1 MSRIK
6 GRYVAKVVVDF
17 DVVRTSKTLPLE
29 GVKERFKLFPAELEE
44 IIKDN
49 TDLSAVEVT
58 EESFVICE
66 LYESD
71 KENEKE

>member
-29 GVKERFKLFPAELEE
+29 GVKERFRLFPAELEK
-44 IIKDN
+44 IIKDE
-49 TDLSAVEVT
+49 TDLSTVEVT

-66 LYESD
+66 LYDSD